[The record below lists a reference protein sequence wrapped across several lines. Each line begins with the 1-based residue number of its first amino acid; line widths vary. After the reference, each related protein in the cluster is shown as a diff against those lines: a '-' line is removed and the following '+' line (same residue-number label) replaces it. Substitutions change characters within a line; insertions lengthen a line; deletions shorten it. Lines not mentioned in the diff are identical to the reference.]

1 MDAVETY
8 VADAALFFWRSLV
21 QKEQDFYNMNKIT
34 WQEKGG
40 GEGAGGIE
48 KTYREYFPKYKYRI
62 KKGGSAYV

>member
-1 MDAVETY
+1 M
-8 VADAALFFWRSLV
+8 